1 MTMITQSDVQAILGY
16 KDGNLYWKN
25 TDRKISCYQDARGY
39 MRIGIDGKRYLQ
51 HRIIYLLFHGHLPP
65 VVDHIDGNPTNNR
78 IENLRAATNA
88 ENLQNMKLSPSNTS
102 GGKNVSWDRKAKKW
116 LVMLKV
122 NGAKKYLGLFKDFE
136 LADLVA
142 SEARNKFHG
151 QFARHA

>member
-1 MTMITQSDVQAILGY
+1 MITQSDVQAILGY